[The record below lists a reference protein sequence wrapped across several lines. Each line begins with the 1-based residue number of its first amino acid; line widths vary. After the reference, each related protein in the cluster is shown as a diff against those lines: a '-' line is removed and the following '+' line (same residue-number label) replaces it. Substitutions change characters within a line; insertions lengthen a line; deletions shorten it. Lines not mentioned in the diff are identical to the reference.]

1 MDGRLG
7 RLKIYAGF
15 CAPIRPFKREKAW
28 KIYLEKNPEFVNETI
43 CVSYIMEK

>member
-1 MDGRLG
+1 MDGPLD

-28 KIYLEKNPEFVNETI
+28 KIYLEKNPVNETI
-43 CVSYIMEK
+43 CVSYIMKK